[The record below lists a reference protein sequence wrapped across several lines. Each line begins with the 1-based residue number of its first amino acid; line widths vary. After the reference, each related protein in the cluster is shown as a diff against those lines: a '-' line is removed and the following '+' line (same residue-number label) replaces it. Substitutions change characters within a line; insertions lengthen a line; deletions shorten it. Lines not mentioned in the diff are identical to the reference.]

1 MRERVVR
8 FGKGVSLVGI
18 HSEGAVSGDDR
29 PAVIL
34 VNSGILHRVGACRLH
49 VTLARKLAAFGYQVL
64 RFDFSG
70 IGDSPV
76 RRDDLAFEESAT
88 VELREAMDWMTKA
101 GAGQQFVLIGLC
113 SGADMAFE
121 TAKSDPRVVGLGLL
135 DLWTYRTARYYWKY
149 YSPRLLQWH
158 VWRQAIALRL
168 GRKDLAPASPLPVS
182 GSEIQDEG
190 LDLPTY
196 VREFPERR
204 QAEEDL
210 KALLSRSV
218 ELCCVFTGGQGDYY
232 NYAGQFKECF
242 KRVTFGHHL
251 REVYRPAA
259 DHIFTDLGEQQVL
272 VKELTDWLIARFGED
287 SADRP
292 AMSSQQAAG

>member
-8 FGKGVSLVGI
+8 FGKGASLVGI
-18 HSEGAVSGDDR
+18 HSDGTGSGGER

-49 VTLARKLAAFGYQVL
+49 VTLARKLASLGYQVL

-88 VELREAMDWMTKA
+88 LELREAMDWMTQA
-101 GAGQQFVLIGLC
+101 GAGDKFVLIGLC

-121 TAKSDPRVVGLGLL
+121 TAKSDSRVVGLGLL
-135 DLWTYRTARYYWKY
+135 DLWTYRTARYYWRH
-149 YSPRLLQWH
+149 YSPKLLQWE
-158 VWRQAIALRL
+158 VWRKAIGLRL
-168 GRKDLAPASPLPVS
+168 GSKGQSLDSVPPGPGSP
-182 GSEIQDEG
+182 IQEDE

-204 QAEEDL
+204 QAEENL
-210 KALLSRSV
+210 KSLVSRSV
-218 ELCCVFTGGQGDYY
+218 ELCCVFTGGQGDHY
-232 NYAGQFKECF
+232 NYDGQFRECF
-242 KRVTFGHHL
+242 KRVAFGDHL
-251 REVYRPAA
+251 REIYRPAA
-259 DHIFTDLGEQQVL
+259 DHIFTDLAEQNVL
-272 VKELTDWLIARFGED
+272 VSAMSDWLITRFSSD
-287 SADRP
+287 SSGLHSRE
-292 AMSSQQAAG
+292 AAG